1 MLWVWQV
8 RQVYGFVN
16 RKDDGRYFMKKTAKG
31 GKKREEEIRRRMK
44 NSLPWSLSRWV
55 ARVLKKM

>member
-1 MLWVWQV
+1 MWV
-8 RQVYGFVN
+8 RQVYGFG
-16 RKDDGRYFMKKTAKG
+16 KIWPIGDFFMKKMAKG
-31 GKKREEEIRRRMK
+31 RKNSEEEIRRRLK